1 MNVTEIE
8 IVKERE
14 IETATGTEIVLD
26 VAINIIDHIEIDHVI
41 DPKKDAV
48 AAKVAVRPVWIVVVM
63 VRRQYLLVNRQVIIM
78 MINNQVPAN
87 TIIVAVDTRQN

>member
-26 VAINIIDHIEIDHVI
+26 VAINIIDHIEIDHAI
-41 DPKKDAV
+41 DPKKDVV